1 MKQHKGVFLLAAGA
15 AVVLAAIL
23 LFGRARP
30 AQDPPL
36 DAPPPLTAESFA
48 QETVGQLLEEL
59 KRSDGAYTEDCFA
72 ALAQRLL
79 EKPEDTLRLLQEDP
93 QMQEVEFATL
103 VLDGLGRELYY
114 RPEEEAKAALRE
126 YLQSL
131 PPEQPLGELG
141 TLLLTRWDEEGAAP

>member
-1 MKQHKGVFLLAAGA
+1 M
-15 AVVLAAIL
+15 
-23 LFGRARP
+23 
-30 AQDPPL
+30 
-36 DAPPPLTAESFA
+36 
-48 QETVGQLLEEL
+48 
-59 KRSDGAYTEDCFA
+59 
-72 ALAQRLL
+72 AQRLL

>member
-30 AQDPPL
+30 AQDPP
-36 DAPPPLTAESFA
+36 
-48 QETVGQLLEEL
+48 LEEL